1 MRVNAETMQFF
12 LSFPVSATA
21 TIMTTENRNEEQ
33 RGQEGSGRQEWKVEF
48 PLYARALEFC
58 SPLLVLP
65 TSSSSSS
72 SQSSSSRNLPVQRRA
87 DEEGNHHLDD
97 PFVRITAMSIC
108 MNILRLVTYRH
119 CDDDDHDL
127 ESV

>member
-1 MRVNAETMQFF
+1 MRVNAETLQFF

-21 TIMTTENRNEEQ
+21 TRMTTKDGNEEQ
-33 RGQEGSGRQEWKVEF
+33 RRQEGSGRKERNVEF

-65 TSSSSSS
+65 TSSSSS